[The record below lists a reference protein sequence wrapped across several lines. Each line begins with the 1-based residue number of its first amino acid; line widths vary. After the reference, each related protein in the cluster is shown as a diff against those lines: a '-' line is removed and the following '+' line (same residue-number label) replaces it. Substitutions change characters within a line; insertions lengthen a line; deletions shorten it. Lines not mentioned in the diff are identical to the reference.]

1 MLYCGFCGEHY
12 VRKNLYPQTNYSQ
25 RARQCM
31 KYVKKGKKFC
41 PNSKILKEEII
52 ENCFVEAYRILT
64 NDNKE
69 IIKNFIDR
77 IDNILEQNN
86 AKSIIEKL
94 ELEKQ
99 NLEDKQ
105 NNC

>member
-1 MLYCGFCGEHY
+1 MYEIC
-12 VRKNLYPQTNYSQ
+12 KK
-25 RARQCM
+25 RQ
-31 KYVKKGKKFC
+31 KFC

-69 IIKNFIDR
+69 IIKNFIDK
-77 IDNILEQNN
+77 IDDILEQNN